1 MVLDG
6 RERLITFGEQCM
18 VTNGS
23 RNASRTW
30 FRMAY
35 PPTFKLFTTNYID
48 WSLIRPW
55 GSLLS
60 YAVLLEIE
68 MNNNF
73 QDDISLMHIYINL
86 FTYTVLAIS
95 LKLHRDVC
103 LLRNNGS
110 FYSMI
115 VNTFYQLF
123 THPPY
128 T

>member
-1 MVLDG
+1 
-6 RERLITFGEQCM
+6 
-18 VTNGS
+18 
-23 RNASRTW
+23 
-30 FRMAY
+30 
-35 PPTFKLFTTNYID
+35 
-48 WSLIRPW
+48 
-55 GSLLS
+55 
-60 YAVLLEIE
+60 

-73 QDDISLMHIYINL
+73 QYDISLMHIYINL

-95 LKLHRDVC
+95 LKLHRDVF